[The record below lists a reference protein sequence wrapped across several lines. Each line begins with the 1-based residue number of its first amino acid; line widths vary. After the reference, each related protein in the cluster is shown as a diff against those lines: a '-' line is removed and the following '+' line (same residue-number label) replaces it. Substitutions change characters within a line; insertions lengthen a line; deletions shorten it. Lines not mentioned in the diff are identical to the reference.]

1 MIKAKHES
9 LVSELQK
16 CDISSTLEEKK
27 KRLLFLNQNLKFE
40 LVAIKKTAFQVFST
54 FS

>member
-16 CDISSTLEEKK
+16 CDISSTFEEKK
-27 KRLLFLNQNLKFE
+27 KRLFFKNQNLKFE
-40 LVAIKKTAFQVFST
+40 LVAIKKNSFSS
-54 FS
+54 FFNF